1 MDGQKLKQFIKL
13 TESKLLNRYL
23 SSRGISYEN
32 LTPIQKI
39 SYSKSSSFLNWV
51 KLNGARQDV
60 FKEEQID
67 EISTK
72 TLAKAASAASD
83 PDSDYHYGKSH
94 DPQKFADHAKKTK
107 DAKSAAA
114 VQGAADAKG
123 HYPRPGHSSGSY
135 DNLAHRTNSRIT
147 ATGKANKQDVKTL
160 KGRIQGRNEEVEDVN
175 EVMDEPNY
183 KNSIQARQAAADKD
197 FKDRQARLAAAG
209 KETAK
214 DPVRL
219 KRLSSIPGYTA
230 AMDLAKKTTKEEA
243 EHVDEKYTSKE
254 LKMAG
259 GIAKDKRYAGG
270 NMTGASKVMDKI
282 RAGLSQTKQ
291 AQKALRQA
299 NEESEQI
306 DELNKDTLYSYAK
319 KSEKD
324 QGDQFDKIGKG
335 IRDNDPK
342 SANAASHKFTRR
354 SIGQNNAEKR
364 LNSES
369 LEIPELQ
376 LSELTSN
383 LLARYKTGAAASAKA
398 ADAAGN
404 YKKGDKRFKGILNA
418 TKKQFGNDLKK
429 HNQTVTKEEI
439 EDWEKEDK
447 SLATYGKKPKFKTVD
462 PKDSLGDNKP
472 HAAAVLSGG
481 KTLTGSPRD
490 TIEIDPIMRL
500 RQGQVDPSKK
510 INKK

>member
-1 MDGQKLKQFIKL
+1 MDGKQLKQFIKL
-13 TESKLLNRYL
+13 SESKLLDRYL
-23 SSRGISYEN
+23 SSRGISYDN

-39 SYSKSSSFLNWV
+39 SFSKSSSFLNWV
-51 KLNGARQDV
+51 KTNGARQDV
-60 FKEEQID
+60 FKEEITADDMARSAHMQGFKIGREGSGNNMD
-67 EISTK
+67 R
-72 TLAKAASAASD
+72 AKAQHGD
-83 PDSDYHYGKSH
+83 NFKHYNAG
-94 DPQKFADHAKKTK
+94 F
-107 DAKSAAA
+107 
-114 VQGAADAKG
+114 
-123 HYPRPGHSSGSY
+123 
-135 DNLAHRTNSRIT
+135 
-147 ATGKANKQDVKTL
+147 L
-160 KGRIQGRNEEVEDVN
+160 KGRNEKAKSLKAFGQGYNKKR
-175 EVMDEPNY
+175 P
-183 KNSIQARQAAADKD
+183 Q
-197 FKDRQARLAAAG
+197 
-209 KETAK
+209 
-214 DPVRL
+214 PV
-219 KRLSSIPGYTA
+219 A
-230 AMDLAKKTTKEEA
+230 
-243 EHVDEKYTSKE
+243 EKYTAKE

-299 NEESEQI
+299 NEESKQI

-335 IRDNDPK
+335 IRDKDPK

-383 LLARYKTGAAASAKA
+383 LLARYKTRASASAKA
-398 ADAAGN
+398 ADQAGN

-447 SLATYGKKPKFKTVD
+447 SVATYGKKPKFKTVD
-462 PKDSLGDNKP
+462 PKDSFGSNKP
-472 HAAAVLSGG
+472 QAAAILSGG
-481 KTLTGSPRD
+481 KTLTGAPRD

>member
-1 MDGQKLKQFIKL
+1 MDGKQLKQFIKL
-13 TESKLLNRYL
+13 SESKLLDRYL
-23 SSRGISYEN
+23 SSRGISYDN

-39 SYSKSSSFLNWV
+39 SFSKSSSFLNWV
-51 KLNGARQDV
+51 KTNGARQDV
-60 FKEEQID
+60 FKEEITADDMARSAHMQGFKIGREGSGNNMD
-67 EISTK
+67 R
-72 TLAKAASAASD
+72 AKAQHGD
-83 PDSDYHYGKSH
+83 NFKHYNAG
-94 DPQKFADHAKKTK
+94 F
-107 DAKSAAA
+107 
-114 VQGAADAKG
+114 
-123 HYPRPGHSSGSY
+123 
-135 DNLAHRTNSRIT
+135 
-147 ATGKANKQDVKTL
+147 L
-160 KGRIQGRNEEVEDVN
+160 KGRNEKAKSLKAFGQGYNKKR
-175 EVMDEPNY
+175 P
-183 KNSIQARQAAADKD
+183 Q
-197 FKDRQARLAAAG
+197 
-209 KETAK
+209 
-214 DPVRL
+214 PV
-219 KRLSSIPGYTA
+219 A
-230 AMDLAKKTTKEEA
+230 
-243 EHVDEKYTSKE
+243 EKYTAKE

-299 NEESEQI
+299 NEESKQI

-335 IRDNDPK
+335 IRDKDPK

-383 LLARYKTGAAASAKA
+383 LLARYKTRASASAKA
-398 ADAAGN
+398 ADQAGN

-447 SLATYGKKPKFKTVD
+447 SVATYGKKPKFKTVD
-462 PKDSLGDNKP
+462 PKDSLGSNKP
-472 HAAAVLSGG
+472 QAAAILSGG
-481 KTLTGSPRD
+481 KTLTGAPRD

>member
-1 MDGQKLKQFIKL
+1 MDGKQLKQFIKL
-13 TESKLLNRYL
+13 SESKLLDRYL
-23 SSRGISYEN
+23 SSRGISYDN

-39 SYSKSSSFLNWV
+39 SFSKSSSFLNWV
-51 KLNGARQDV
+51 KHNGARQDV
-60 FKEEQID
+60 FKEE
-67 EISTK
+67 
-72 TLAKAASAASD
+72 
-83 PDSDYHYGKSH
+83 
-94 DPQKFADHAKKTK
+94 
-107 DAKSAAA
+107 
-114 VQGAADAKG
+114 
-123 HYPRPGHSSGSY
+123 
-135 DNLAHRTNSRIT
+135 IT
-147 ATGKANKQDVKTL
+147 ANEGFDKLTPQQKAHEYNLDSAQREMDRRHAEGEDMTGAKIDNKTYKIVKP
-160 KGRIQGRNEEVEDVN
+160 KQQGV
-175 EVMDEPNY
+175 
-183 KNSIQARQAAADKD
+183 A
-197 FKDRQARLAAAG
+197 
-209 KETAK
+209 
-214 DPVRL
+214 
-219 KRLSSIPGYTA
+219 
-230 AMDLAKKTTKEEA
+230 
-243 EHVDEKYTSKE
+243 EKYTAKE

-299 NEESEQI
+299 NEESKQI

-335 IRDNDPK
+335 IRDKDPK

-383 LLARYKTGAAASAKA
+383 LLARYKTRASASAKA
-398 ADAAGN
+398 ADQAGN

-447 SLATYGKKPKFKTVD
+447 SVATYGKKPKFKTVD
-462 PKDSLGDNKP
+462 PKDSLGSNKP
-472 HAAAVLSGG
+472 QAAAILSGG
-481 KTLTGSPRD
+481 KTLTGAPRD

-500 RQGQVDPSKK
+500 RQGQVDDPSKK

>member
-1 MDGQKLKQFIKL
+1 MDGKQLKQLIKL
-13 TESKLLNRYL
+13 SESKLLNRYL
-23 SSRGISYEN
+23 SSRGISYDN

-39 SYSKSSSFLNWV
+39 SHSKSSAFLNWV

-60 FKEEQID
+60 FKEELEQ
-67 EISTK
+67 EMNEV
-72 TLAKAASAASD
+72 L
-83 PDSDYHYGKSH
+83 
-94 DPQKFADHAKKTK
+94 TK
-107 DAKSAAA
+107 DASAGDWIRDFIHSDNPKFAGKSKEKRQKMALAAYY
-114 VQGAADAKG
+114 AKQ
-123 HYPRPGHSSGSY
+123 
-135 DNLAHRTNSRIT
+135 
-147 ATGKANKQDVKTL
+147 K
-160 KGRIQGRNEEVEDVN
+160 NEEVE
-175 EVMDEPNY
+175 
-183 KNSIQARQAAADKD
+183 
-197 FKDRQARLAAAG
+197 
-209 KETAK
+209 
-214 DPVRL
+214 
-219 KRLSSIPGYTA
+219 
-230 AMDLAKKTTKEEA
+230 
-243 EHVDEKYTSKE
+243 E
-254 LKMAG
+254 L
-259 GIAKDKRYAGG
+259 
-270 NMTGASKVMDKI
+270 
-282 RAGLSQTKQ
+282 
-291 AQKALRQA
+291 
-299 NEESEQI
+299 

-342 SANAASHKFTRR
+342 SANAASHKFTKR
-354 SIGQNNAEKR
+354 SVGQSRAEKR

-404 YKKGDKRFKGILNA
+404 YKKGDRRFKGILNA

-447 SLATYGKKPKFKTVD
+447 SVATYGKKPKFKTVD

>member
-1 MDGQKLKQFIKL
+1 MNGQKLKQFIKL
-13 TESKLLNRYL
+13 SESKLLDRYL
-23 SSRGISYEN
+23 SSRGISYDN

-39 SYSKSSSFLNWV
+39 SHSKSSAFLNWV
-51 KLNGARQDV
+51 KINGARQDV
-60 FKEEQID
+60 FREEMNGSHPDEKED
-67 EISTK
+67 
-72 TLAKAASAASD
+72 
-83 PDSDYHYGKSH
+83 
-94 DPQKFADHAKKTK
+94 KKLIKKMVKK
-107 DAKSAAA
+107 DA
-114 VQGAADAKG
+114 
-123 HYPRPGHSSGSY
+123 
-135 DNLAHRTNSRIT
+135 L
-147 ATGKANKQDVKTL
+147 KQEL
-160 KGRIQGRNEEVEDVN
+160 G
-175 EVMDEPNY
+175 
-183 KNSIQARQAAADKD
+183 
-197 FKDRQARLAAAG
+197 
-209 KETAK
+209 
-214 DPVRL
+214 
-219 KRLSSIPGYTA
+219 
-230 AMDLAKKTTKEEA
+230 
-243 EHVDEKYTSKE
+243 EKYTDKE

-335 IRDNDPK
+335 IRDKDPK

-383 LLARYKTGAAASAKA
+383 LLARYKTRASADATA
-398 ADAAGN
+398 ADQAGN
-404 YKKGDKRFKGILNA
+404 YKKGDRRFKGILKA
-418 TKKQFGNDLKK
+418 TTKQFDNDLKK
-429 HNQTVTKEEI
+429 HNQSDVRKEEI
-439 EDWEKEDK
+439 EDWEKADK
-447 SLATYGKKPKFKTVD
+447 SLVTYGKKPKFKTVD
-462 PKDSLGDNKP
+462 PKDSFGSNKP
-472 HAAAVLSGG
+472 QAAAVLSGG
-481 KTLTGSPRD
+481 KTLTGAPRD

>member
-1 MDGQKLKQFIKL
+1 MDGKQLKQFIKL
-13 TESKLLNRYL
+13 SESKLLDRYL
-23 SSRGISYEN
+23 SSRGISYDN

-51 KLNGARQDV
+51 KTNGARQDV
-60 FKEEQID
+60 FKEEMDASHPD
-67 EISTK
+67 EK
-72 TLAKAASAASD
+72 ED
-83 PDSDYHYGKSH
+83 
-94 DPQKFADHAKKTK
+94 KKLIKKMVKK
-107 DAKSAAA
+107 DA
-114 VQGAADAKG
+114 
-123 HYPRPGHSSGSY
+123 
-135 DNLAHRTNSRIT
+135 L
-147 ATGKANKQDVKTL
+147 KQEL
-160 KGRIQGRNEEVEDVN
+160 G
-175 EVMDEPNY
+175 
-183 KNSIQARQAAADKD
+183 
-197 FKDRQARLAAAG
+197 
-209 KETAK
+209 
-214 DPVRL
+214 
-219 KRLSSIPGYTA
+219 
-230 AMDLAKKTTKEEA
+230 
-243 EHVDEKYTSKE
+243 EKYTSKE

-335 IRDNDPK
+335 IRDKDPK

-404 YKKGDKRFKGILNA
+404 YKKGDKRFKGILKA
-418 TKKQFGNDLKK
+418 TTKQFDNDLKK
-429 HNQTVTKEEI
+429 QSVKEELY
-439 EDWEKEDK
+439 DAEKEDK
-447 SLATYGKKPKFKTVD
+447 SVATYGKKPKFKTVD
-462 PKDSLGDNKP
+462 PKDSFGDNKP
-472 HAAAVLSGG
+472 QAAAILTGG
-481 KTLTGSPRD
+481 KTLTGTIRD
-490 TIEIDPIMRL
+490 TIEIDPIMR
-500 RQGQVDPSKK
+500 RKPHNGSEK

>member
-13 TESKLLNRYL
+13 SESRLLDRYL
-23 SSRGISYEN
+23 KSRGISPEN

-39 SYSKSSSFLNWV
+39 SHSKSSPFLNWV

-60 FKEEQID
+60 FKEELEQEMNEVLSKD
-67 EISTK
+67 
-72 TLAKAASAASD
+72 ASAGDWIHDFIHSD
-83 PDSDYHYGKSH
+83 NPKFAGKSKEKR
-94 DPQKFADHAKKTK
+94 QKMALAAYYAKQK
-107 DAKSAAA
+107 
-114 VQGAADAKG
+114 
-123 HYPRPGHSSGSY
+123 
-135 DNLAHRTNSRIT
+135 
-147 ATGKANKQDVKTL
+147 
-160 KGRIQGRNEEVEDVN
+160 NEEVHPDEKEDKKLIKKMV
-175 EVMDEPNY
+175 
-183 KNSIQARQAAADKD
+183 KKD
-197 FKDRQARLAAAG
+197 A
-209 KETAK
+209 
-214 DPVRL
+214 L
-219 KRLSSIPGYTA
+219 KQELG
-230 AMDLAKKTTKEEA
+230 
-243 EHVDEKYTSKE
+243 EKYTDKE

-335 IRDNDPK
+335 IRDKDPK
-342 SANAASHKFTRR
+342 SANAASRKFTRR

-383 LLARYKTGAAASAKA
+383 LLARYKTRASVAAKA
-398 ADAAGN
+398 ADQAGN
-404 YKKGDKRFKGILNA
+404 YKTGDKRFKGILKA
-418 TKKQFGNDLKK
+418 TTKQFDNDLKK
-429 HNQTVTKEEI
+429 HNQSDVRKEEI

-447 SLATYGKKPKFKTVD
+447 SVATYGKKPKFKTID
-462 PKDSLGDNKP
+462 PKDSFGDNKP
-472 HAAAVLSGG
+472 QAAAILTGG
-481 KTLTGSPRD
+481 KTLTGTIRD
-490 TIEIDPIMRL
+490 TIEIDPVMR
-500 RQGQVDPSKK
+500 RKPHNGSEK

>member
-1 MDGQKLKQFIKL
+1 MDGKQLKQLIKL
-13 TESKLLNRYL
+13 SESKLLNRYL

-60 FKEEQID
+60 FKEELEQEMNEVLSKD
-67 EISTK
+67 
-72 TLAKAASAASD
+72 ASAGDWIRDFIHSD
-83 PDSDYHYGKSH
+83 NPKFAGKSKEKR
-94 DPQKFADHAKKTK
+94 QKMALAAYYAKQK
-107 DAKSAAA
+107 
-114 VQGAADAKG
+114 
-123 HYPRPGHSSGSY
+123 
-135 DNLAHRTNSRIT
+135 
-147 ATGKANKQDVKTL
+147 
-160 KGRIQGRNEEVEDVN
+160 NEEIED
-175 EVMDEPNY
+175 
-183 KNSIQARQAAADKD
+183 
-197 FKDRQARLAAAG
+197 LG
-209 KETAK
+209 
-214 DPVRL
+214 
-219 KRLSSIPGYTA
+219 
-230 AMDLAKKTTKEEA
+230 
-243 EHVDEKYTSKE
+243 EKYTAKE

-270 NMTGASKVMDKI
+270 NMTGASNVMDKI
-282 RAGLSQTKQ
+282 KPGLSQTKQ

-342 SANAASHKFTRR
+342 SANAASHKFTKR
-354 SIGQNNAEKR
+354 SIGQSRAEKR

-404 YKKGDKRFKGILNA
+404 YKKGDRRFKGILNA

-447 SLATYGKKPKFKTVD
+447 SVATYGKKPKFKTVD

-481 KTLTGSPRD
+481 KTLTGSTRD

>member
-1 MDGQKLKQFIKL
+1 MDGKQLKQLIKL
-13 TESKLLNRYL
+13 SESKLLNRYL

-60 FKEEQID
+60 FKEELEQEMNEVLSKD
-67 EISTK
+67 
-72 TLAKAASAASD
+72 ASAGDWIRDFIHSD
-83 PDSDYHYGKSH
+83 NPKFAGKSKEKR
-94 DPQKFADHAKKTK
+94 QKMALAAYYAKQK
-107 DAKSAAA
+107 
-114 VQGAADAKG
+114 
-123 HYPRPGHSSGSY
+123 
-135 DNLAHRTNSRIT
+135 
-147 ATGKANKQDVKTL
+147 
-160 KGRIQGRNEEVEDVN
+160 NEEIED
-175 EVMDEPNY
+175 
-183 KNSIQARQAAADKD
+183 
-197 FKDRQARLAAAG
+197 LG
-209 KETAK
+209 
-214 DPVRL
+214 
-219 KRLSSIPGYTA
+219 
-230 AMDLAKKTTKEEA
+230 
-243 EHVDEKYTSKE
+243 EKYTAKE

-270 NMTGASKVMDKI
+270 NMTGASNVMDKI
-282 RAGLSQTKQ
+282 KPGLSQTKQ

-354 SIGQNNAEKR
+354 SIGQNKAEKR

-383 LLARYKTGAAASAKA
+383 LLARYKTSAHASAKA

-404 YKKGDKRFKGILNA
+404 YKKGDRRFKGILKA
-418 TKKQFGNDLKK
+418 TTKQFDNDLKK
-429 HNQTVTKEEI
+429 HNQYVKTVKEELY
-439 EDWEKEDK
+439 DGEKEDK
-447 SLATYGKKPKFKTVD
+447 SVATYGKKPKFKTVD
-462 PKDSLGDNKP
+462 PKDSFGDNKP
-472 HAAAVLSGG
+472 QAAAILTGG
-481 KTLTGSPRD
+481 KTLTGAVRD
-490 TIEIDPIMRL
+490 TIEIDPVMR
-500 RQGQVDPSKK
+500 RKPHNGSEK

>member
-1 MDGQKLKQFIKL
+1 MNGQKLKQFIKL
-13 TESKLLNRYL
+13 SESKLLDRYL
-23 SSRGISYEN
+23 SSRGISYDN

-39 SYSKSSSFLNWV
+39 SHSKSSAFLNWV
-51 KLNGARQDV
+51 KINGARQDV
-60 FKEEQID
+60 FKEELEQEMNEVLSKD
-67 EISTK
+67 SSAGDWISDFIH
-72 TLAKAASAASD
+72 SD
-83 PDSDYHYGKSH
+83 NPKFAGKSKEKR
-94 DPQKFADHAKKTK
+94 QKMALAAYYAKQK
-107 DAKSAAA
+107 
-114 VQGAADAKG
+114 
-123 HYPRPGHSSGSY
+123 
-135 DNLAHRTNSRIT
+135 
-147 ATGKANKQDVKTL
+147 
-160 KGRIQGRNEEVEDVN
+160 NEEVHPDEKEDKKLIKKMV
-175 EVMDEPNY
+175 
-183 KNSIQARQAAADKD
+183 KKD
-197 FKDRQARLAAAG
+197 A
-209 KETAK
+209 
-214 DPVRL
+214 L
-219 KRLSSIPGYTA
+219 KQELG
-230 AMDLAKKTTKEEA
+230 
-243 EHVDEKYTSKE
+243 EKYTDKE

-324 QGDQFDKIGKG
+324 QGDQFDRIGKG

-383 LLARYKTGAAASAKA
+383 LLARYKTRAGADAKA
-398 ADAAGN
+398 ADQAGN
-404 YKKGDKRFKGILNA
+404 YKKGDRRFKGILKA
-418 TKKQFGNDLKK
+418 TTKQFDNDLKK
-429 HNQTVTKEEI
+429 HNQSDVRKEEI

-447 SLATYGKKPKFKTVD
+447 SLVTYGKKPKFKTVD
-462 PKDSLGDNKP
+462 PKDSFGSNKP
-472 HAAAVLSGG
+472 QAAAILSGG
-481 KTLTGSPRD
+481 KTLTGAPRD

>member
-1 MDGQKLKQFIKL
+1 MDGKQLKQLIKL
-13 TESKLLNRYL
+13 SESKLLNRYL

-60 FKEEQID
+60 FKEELEQEMNEVLSKD
-67 EISTK
+67 
-72 TLAKAASAASD
+72 ASAGDWIRDFIHSD
-83 PDSDYHYGKSH
+83 NPKFAGKSKEKR
-94 DPQKFADHAKKTK
+94 QKMALAAYYAKQK
-107 DAKSAAA
+107 
-114 VQGAADAKG
+114 
-123 HYPRPGHSSGSY
+123 
-135 DNLAHRTNSRIT
+135 
-147 ATGKANKQDVKTL
+147 
-160 KGRIQGRNEEVEDVN
+160 NEEVED
-175 EVMDEPNY
+175 
-183 KNSIQARQAAADKD
+183 
-197 FKDRQARLAAAG
+197 LG
-209 KETAK
+209 
-214 DPVRL
+214 
-219 KRLSSIPGYTA
+219 
-230 AMDLAKKTTKEEA
+230 
-243 EHVDEKYTSKE
+243 EKYTAKE

-270 NMTGASKVMDKI
+270 NMTGASNVMDKI
-282 RAGLSQTKQ
+282 KPGLSQTKQ

-299 NEESEQI
+299 NEESE
-306 DELNKDTLYSYAK
+306 
-319 KSEKD
+319 
-324 QGDQFDKIGKG
+324 
-335 IRDNDPK
+335 P
-342 SANAASHKFTRR
+342 
-354 SIGQNNAEKR
+354 
-364 LNSES
+364 

-404 YKKGDKRFKGILNA
+404 YKKGDRRFKGILNA
-418 TKKQFGNDLKK
+418 TKKQFDNDLKK

-447 SLATYGKKPKFKTVD
+447 SVATYGKKPKFKTVD

-500 RQGQVDPSKK
+500 RQGRVDPSKK

>member
-13 TESKLLNRYL
+13 SESRLLDRYL
-23 SSRGISYEN
+23 KSRGISPEN

-39 SYSKSSSFLNWV
+39 SHSKSSPFLNWV

-60 FKEEQID
+60 FKEELEQELIEVLSKD
-67 EISTK
+67 
-72 TLAKAASAASD
+72 ASAGDWIRDFIHSD
-83 PDSDYHYGKSH
+83 NPKFAGKSKEKR
-94 DPQKFADHAKKTK
+94 QKMALAAYYAKQK
-107 DAKSAAA
+107 
-114 VQGAADAKG
+114 
-123 HYPRPGHSSGSY
+123 
-135 DNLAHRTNSRIT
+135 
-147 ATGKANKQDVKTL
+147 
-160 KGRIQGRNEEVEDVN
+160 NEEVHPDEKEDKKLIKKMV
-175 EVMDEPNY
+175 
-183 KNSIQARQAAADKD
+183 KKD
-197 FKDRQARLAAAG
+197 A
-209 KETAK
+209 
-214 DPVRL
+214 L
-219 KRLSSIPGYTA
+219 KQELG
-230 AMDLAKKTTKEEA
+230 
-243 EHVDEKYTSKE
+243 EKYTAKE

-270 NMTGASKVMDKI
+270 NMTGASNVMDKI
-282 RAGLSQTKQ
+282 RPGLSQTKQ

-335 IRDNDPK
+335 IRDKDPK

-383 LLARYKTGAAASAKA
+383 LLARYKTRASADAKA
-398 ADAAGN
+398 ADQAGN
-404 YKKGDKRFKGILNA
+404 YKKGDRRFKGILKA
-418 TKKQFGNDLKK
+418 TTKQFDNDLKK
-429 HNQTVTKEEI
+429 HNQSDVRKEEI

-447 SLATYGKKPKFKTVD
+447 SVATYGKKPKFKTID
-462 PKDSLGDNKP
+462 PKDSFGDNKP
-472 HAAAVLSGG
+472 QAAAILTGG
-481 KTLTGSPRD
+481 KTLTGTIRD
-490 TIEIDPIMRL
+490 TIEIDPVMR
-500 RQGQVDPSKK
+500 RKPHNGSEK